1 MPPDPIVTGDTI
13 ELPLVN
19 ESIETSNGLYT
30 PSPHGQDRPE
40 VDRPRRDILETPAT
54 TITRRLQNI
63 LHSTSLI
70 SVLAVRFSAG
80 LRLLK
85 DRKFKKQT
93 KMLTMAGFIITCL
106 TLWLTISSAKD
117 GHKARLI
124 AEWTAKK
131 DFLEFCQSVS
141 PFLCATISNTL
152 ANYIA

>member
-1 MPPDPIVTGDTI
+1 MPPDPIITGDTI
-13 ELPLVN
+13 ELRPVN
-19 ESIETSNGLYT
+19 HRIEASNGLHT
-30 PSPHGQDRPE
+30 PSSHGQDRQE
-40 VDRPRRDILETPAT
+40 ADRPRRDIPETPAT

-63 LHSTSLI
+63 LLSTPVI
-70 SVLAVRFSAG
+70 SALAVRFSAG

-106 TLWLTISSAKD
+106 TLWLTVSSAKD
-117 GHKARLI
+117 GHKARSI
-124 AEWTAKK
+124 AGWTAKK
-131 DFLEFCQSVS
+131 DFLEFCQSMN